1 MKWVKAALGI
11 AGPRWSSGAGPGCG
25 SSRSSDLELVVEG
38 FLAETLP
45 LVFKVVMEPLLEL
58 LQLLEVALQ
67 LQEETRSQMSMFVP
81 GTRYCPLTFRENSTQ
96 KLSMRKCS
104 GLNSTTDCPVSHCSC
119 PTAAS
124 RSSVLCVHKEL
135 QISW

>member
-1 MKWVKAALGI
+1 MSRKISEMGKG
-11 AGPRWSSGAGPGCG
+11 GEGCSGHSRSRWSSGAGPGCG
-25 SSRSSDLELVVEG
+25 SSGSSDLELVVEG
-38 FLAETLP
+38 FLAEILP

-58 LQLLEVALQ
+58 PQLLEVALQ

-104 GLNSTTDCPVSHCSC
+104 QTESNQQLPRFSLFLPHCSF
-119 PTAAS
+119 
-124 RSSVLCVHKEL
+124 
-135 QISW
+135 